1 MKTLS
6 FTLFFAAF
14 SVCALAQSKPDP
26 QNIQMQRTSDPE
38 YPKGEQV
45 LYKEVR
51 MNLKY
56 PEEAIKKYVEG
67 QVTLSFDVKADST
80 IANCII
86 ISGVG
91 YGVDEAV
98 KKYVEKLKFS
108 PGRMNGTKVKMNVN
122 MSFPVKAH

>member
-1 MKTLS
+1 MKSLLIIIIGLLLGGET
-6 FTLFFAAF
+6 FAQA
-14 SVCALAQSKPDP
+14 KKDP
-26 QNIQMQRTSDPE
+26 QNIEMQATRDPE
-38 YPKGEQV
+38 YPKGEQT
-45 LYKEVR
+45 LYQEVR

-67 QVTLSFDVKADST
+67 SVTLSFDVKADST

-108 PGRMNGTKVKMNVN
+108 PGKMNGMKVKMNVN